1 MSKYP
6 AEQWEK
12 SFNTLRTVG
21 FNATRFAHMAS
32 QNPKILIKTEDKL
45 TTAINQW
52 RGFNFG
58 EKQTLQLLER
68 YPELLDVRNFH
79 LASAN
84 LGVINRFVG
93 QKNGYK
99 VLRNSPNVATE
110 QTELLKEKIEYLQ
123 DIMRVDPVEVYKSDV
138 FSYDLLRIK
147 TRHMFLERLGMY
159 FKKKKGDKNE
169 AHEINKNPRL
179 SKIVDSSDKRFATKI
194 CHVTLEEYE
203 TFVDIYKE
211 EIDKIEGR
219 YQQSY
224 ELELEYDSDENEL
237 NFEKNR

>member
-1 MSKYP
+1 
-6 AEQWEK
+6 
-12 SFNTLRTVG
+12 
-21 FNATRFAHMAS
+21 MAS

-45 TTAINQW
+45 TAAMNQW

-68 YPELLDVRNFH
+68 YPELLDIRNFH

-84 LGVINRFVG
+84 LGVINSYVG

-123 DIMRVDPVEVYKSDV
+123 DVMRVDPVEVYKSDV
-138 FSYDLLRIK
+138 FSYDLLKIK

-169 AHEINKNPRL
+169 AHEINKNPKL
-179 SKIVDSSDKRFATKI
+179 SKIVDSSDKRFATKV

-203 TFVDIYKE
+203 TFIDIYKE

-219 YQQSY
+219 YQQPY
-224 ELELEYDSDENEL
+224 AELEQESDDEEIEL

>member
-1 MSKYP
+1 
-6 AEQWEK
+6 
-12 SFNTLRTVG
+12 
-21 FNATRFAHMAS
+21 MAS

-45 TTAINQW
+45 TAAMNQW

-84 LGVINRFVG
+84 LGVINSYVG

-138 FSYDLLRIK
+138 FSYDLLKIK

-169 AHEINKNPRL
+169 AHEINKNPKL
-179 SKIVDSSDKRFATKI
+179 SKIVDSSDKRFATKV

-203 TFVDIYKE
+203 TFIDIYKE

-219 YQQSY
+219 YQQPY
-224 ELELEYDSDENEL
+224 AELEQESDDEEIEL